1 MEGPS
6 LVMDQDELDAQ
17 VTINVET
24 VFREIMLVKILGTVF
39 MVLAGVLAFLP
50 AMLGGGNAV
59 GALPSMVLGVVGML
73 MGIVG
78 FFVRSLRKWML
89 YLAPSVLVA
98 AVAVRPLT
106 SNVGS
111 LSLVDLALGLAF
123 AVFWFLGLEYLH
135 ALMRFVEVGEMAIKR
150 KLTNFNLSGVVK
162 HFLTYGFTTIGLIVL
177 VVLGVLG
184 LIALMKSATLTLLT
198 FGVMLIA
205 LGVVGSLFIM
215 MSKDYLK
222 GILYLLAVLGCG
234 VVLVVV
240 SFFAVDS
247 KLFAN
252 SAELNSVYGI
262 AVASAVFFTLFGLVL
277 TAYYT
282 IAATVAKVEKVEYS
296 REKLKE
302 MLSSGQVL
310 DLEQSPGGGSSP

>member
-1 MEGPS
+1 
-6 LVMDQDELDAQ
+6 MDQDALDAQ
-17 VTINVET
+17 VTVNVET
-24 VFREIMLVKILGTVF
+24 VFREIMMVKVLGTVF

-50 AMLGGGNAV
+50 AILGGGDFV
-59 GALPSMVLGVVGML
+59 RALPSMALGIVGML
-73 MGIVG
+73 LGIMG

-89 YLAPSVLVA
+89 LFAPAILIA

-106 SNVGS
+106 SDVGS
-111 LSLVDLALGLAF
+111 LSLSDAALGLAF

-135 ALMRFVEVGEMAIKR
+135 ALQRFVEVGEMAIKR

-162 HFLTYGFTTIGLIVL
+162 HFLIYGFTTLGLIVL

-184 LIALMKSATLTLLT
+184 MIALMQSAMLTLLA
-198 FGVMLIA
+198 FGVMLVA

-222 GILYLLAVLGCG
+222 GALYLIAVLGAG
-234 VVLVVV
+234 VALVVLSLFVEG
-240 SFFAVDS
+240 SD
-247 KLFAN
+247 LFAK

-262 AVASAVFFTLFGLVL
+262 AVSSAVFFTLFGLVL

-282 IAATVAKVEKVEYS
+282 ISATVAKVEKVEYS

-302 MLSSGQVL
+302 MLASGQVL
-310 DLEQSPGGGSSP
+310 DFDQGAPGGGSPP